1 MKRSLFHDIPAG
13 MADPILG
20 VSEAFKNDPSPT
32 KVNLGVGVYQDADGK
47 IPVLEAVQRAARLWI
62 DQEDTKTYLPIDG
75 LATFNLATQGL
86 LFGDNSPL
94 VSEQRVAT
102 VQSVGG
108 SGALKLGAD
117 FIRRFFPDS
126 GIFVSDPSWENHRV
140 IFEAAGLTVG
150 TYPYYDP
157 ATSGLRATEMLEAL
171 RKLKPRSAVLLHACC
186 HNPTGVDIDTTTWS
200 EVVNICA
207 ERELLPLID
216 CAYQGFA
223 EGLQAD
229 AKPIRLFA
237 EKGLTFLV
245 ANSYAKS
252 FSLYRERVGALSVI
266 TESKAEASR
275 VLSQLKRIVRT
286 IYSSPPSYGA
296 QLVAIVLGNPE
307 LRQLWEQELDTMR
320 ERIQTMREAFC
331 ARLAETIPNRD
342 FSFIM
347 KQRGMFSYS
356 GLSTG
361 VIETLREKHHIYA
374 LDSGRVCVAA
384 MNHKN
389 IKYICDAIASIIS
402 SS

>member
-1 MKRSLFHDIPAG
+1 

-20 VSEAFKNDPSPT
+20 VTEAFKSDPHPH
-32 KVNLGVGVYQDADGK
+32 KVNLGVGVYQDADGS
-47 IPVLEAVQRAARLWI
+47 IPVLQAVKRAARIWI

-75 LATFNLATQGL
+75 LAAFNLATQKL
-86 LFGDNSPL
+86 LFGEDSPL

-117 FIRRFFPDS
+117 FIRRFFPNS
-126 GIFVSDPSWENHRV
+126 SIFVSDPSWENHRV

-157 ATSGLRATEMLEAL
+157 STSGLRAAEMLEAL
-171 RKLKPRSAVLLHACC
+171 RKLNPRSAVLLHACC
-186 HNPTGVDIDTTTWS
+186 HNPTGVDIDNATWS

-229 AKPIRLFA
+229 AKPIRMFA
-237 EKGLTFLV
+237 DKGLTFLV
-245 ANSYAKS
+245 SNSYAKS

-266 TESKAEASR
+266 TASKAEATR
-275 VLSQLKRIVRT
+275 VLSQLKRLVRT

-307 LRQLWEQELDTMR
+307 LRQLWEQELDSMR
-320 ERIQTMREAFC
+320 ERIQAMREAFS

-342 FSFIM
+342 FSFIL

-361 VIETLREKHHIYA
+361 VIEVLREKHHIYA

-384 MNHKN
+384 MNYN
-389 IKYICDAIASIIS
+389 NMNYICDSIASTLAHS
-402 SS
+402 